1 MRDCLESGAYMRLA
15 ARIILLSIGV
25 CLTLPLRAQ
34 VGAVDPFRAP
44 AVAPDARH
52 PALPD
57 FSMRERAAMYRSVTE
72 QKSPAAVPFDLE
84 VGIGTIL
91 PDAIEIR
98 PLPKPIL
105 DQIPEAKK
113 YNYAVWREQVLL
125 IDPADRRVADILHD
139 YILRDQK

>member
-1 MRDCLESGAYMRLA
+1 
-15 ARIILLSIGV
+15 
-25 CLTLPLRAQ
+25 
-34 VGAVDPFRAP
+34 
-44 AVAPDARH
+44 
-52 PALPD
+52 
-57 FSMRERAAMYRSVTE
+57 MRERAAIYRSVTE

-125 IDPADRRVADILHD
+125 IDPAERRVADILHD